1 MEFISKITSL
11 FEKLDKNNIEK
22 LSFGENNEI
31 YAKVENKNLT
41 GSIKDRPALQMMLDA
56 AEKGLI
62 KDDTVFIEATSGN
75 MGISISYLAKE
86 IGLKA
91 KIVMSSSM
99 SVDRREMIRKNGGDL
114 LLIEGGMKQCE
125 DEVEKLLKTCP
136 NYLKLSQFENLSNPK
151 AHYKTTAPE
160 IEAYGHF
167 DYIVMG
173 IGTGGTI
180 SGVGRYFKE
189 KGLDTK
195 IIGVEPDASPL
206 LTKGQA
212 GPHKIQGIGAN
223 FVPRT
228 LDKEVIDEITDV
240 SGDKAI
246 ELAKELKKQ
255 GISVGISSG
264 AALLGALEIDKKEKG
279 KKILVIFPD
288 NGDRYHGII

>member
-1 MEFISKITSL
+1 MDYISKINSL
-11 FEKLDKNNIEK
+11 FDKLEKDNIKK
-22 LSFGENNEI
+22 LPFGENNEI
-31 YAKVENKNLT
+31 FAKVENKNLT
-41 GSIKDRPALQMMLDA
+41 GSIKDRPALMMMLDA
-56 AEKGLI
+56 AKEGLI

-91 KIVMSSSM
+91 LIVMPSSM
-99 SVDRREMIRKNGGDL
+99 SVERREMIKHNGGEL

-125 DEVEKLLKTCP
+125 DEVENLLKTRP

-151 AHYKTTAPE
+151 AHYLTTAPE
-160 IEAYGHF
+160 IEKYGHF
-167 DYIVMG
+167 DYMVMG

-189 KGLDTK
+189 KGSETK
-195 IIGVEPDASPL
+195 MVGVEPSASPL
-206 LTKGQA
+206 LTLGKA

-223 FVPRT
+223 FIPKT
-228 LDKEVIDEITDV
+228 LDKGIIDEVIDVD
-240 SGDKAI
+240 GDKAI
-246 ELAKELKKQ
+246 ETAKALKEK

>member
-1 MEFISKITSL
+1 MDYITKISAL
-11 FEKLDKNNIEK
+11 FERLDKNNIEK
-22 LSFGENNEI
+22 IPYGENNDI
-31 YAKVENKNLT
+31 FAKVENKNLT

-56 AEKGLI
+56 AKEGLI
-62 KDDTVFIEATSGN
+62 KEDTVFIEATSGN
-75 MGISISYLAKE
+75 MGISISYLARE

-91 KIVMSSSM
+91 LIVMPSSM
-99 SVDRREMIRKNGGDL
+99 SVERREMIKRNGGEL

-125 DEVEKLLKTCP
+125 EEVENLLKTRP
-136 NYLKLSQFENLSNPK
+136 NFLKLSQFENLSNPK
-151 AHYKTTAPE
+151 AHYLTTAPE
-160 IEAYGHF
+160 IQRYGHF

-180 SGVGRYFKE
+180 SGIGGYFKE
-189 KGLDTK
+189 KGFATK
-195 IIGVEPDASPL
+195 IIGVEPEASPL

-223 FVPRT
+223 FIPKT
-228 LDKEVIDEITDV
+228 LNKDIIDEIIDV
-240 SGDKAI
+240 DGDKAI
-246 ELAKELKKQ
+246 LLAKDLKEK

-264 AALLGALEIDKKEKG
+264 AALLGALEIDKKTKG

>member
-1 MEFISKITSL
+1 MDYIAKISAL
-11 FEKLDKNNIEK
+11 CERLDKNNIEK
-22 LSFGENNEI
+22 IPYGENNDI
-31 YAKVENKNLT
+31 FAKVENKNLT

-56 AEKGLI
+56 AKEGLI
-62 KDDTVFIEATSGN
+62 KEDTVFIEATSGN
-75 MGISISYLAKE
+75 MGISISYLARE

-91 KIVMSSSM
+91 LIVMPSSM
-99 SVDRREMIRKNGGDL
+99 SVERREMIKRNGGEL

-125 DEVEKLLKTCP
+125 EEVENLLKTRP
-136 NYLKLSQFENLSNPK
+136 NFLKLSQFENLSNPK
-151 AHYKTTAPE
+151 AHYLTTAPA
-160 IEAYGHF
+160 IQRYGHF

-189 KGLDTK
+189 KGFATK
-195 IIGVEPDASPL
+195 MIGVEPEASPL
-206 LTKGQA
+206 LTKGTA

-223 FVPRT
+223 FIPKT
-228 LDKEVIDEITDV
+228 LNKDIIDEIIDV
-240 SGDKAI
+240 DGDKAI
-246 ELAKELKKQ
+246 LLAKDLKEK

-264 AALLGALEIDKKEKG
+264 AALLGALEIDKKKKG

>member
-1 MEFISKITSL
+1 MDYISKINSL
-11 FEKLDKNNIEK
+11 FDKLEKENIHK
-22 LSFGENNEI
+22 LPFGKNNEI
-31 YAKVENKNLT
+31 FAKIENKNLT

-56 AEKGLI
+56 AKSGLI

-91 KIVMSSSM
+91 LIVMPSSM
-99 SVDRREMIRKNGGDL
+99 SVERREMIKRNGGEL
-114 LLIEGGMKQCE
+114 LLIEGGMRQCE
-125 DEVEKLLKTCP
+125 EEVENLIKTRT
-136 NYLKLSQFENLSNPK
+136 NFLKLSQFENLSNPK
-151 AHYKTTAPE
+151 AHYNTTAPE
-160 IEAYGHF
+160 IEKYGHF
-167 DYIVMG
+167 DYMVMG

-180 SGVGRYFKE
+180 SGVGKYFKE
-189 KGLDTK
+189 KGTDTK
-195 IIGVEPDASPL
+195 IIGVEPSASPL
-206 LTKGQA
+206 LTLGKA

-223 FVPRT
+223 FVPKT
-228 LDKEVIDEITDV
+228 LDKGIIDEVIDVD
-240 SGDKAI
+240 GDKAI
-246 ELAKELKKQ
+246 ETAKALKEK

>member
-1 MEFISKITSL
+1 MDYISKINSL
-11 FEKLDKNNIEK
+11 FDKLEKDNIKK
-22 LSFGENNEI
+22 LPFGENNEI
-31 YAKVENKNLT
+31 FAKVENKNLT
-41 GSIKDRPALQMMLDA
+41 GSIKDRPALMMMLDA
-56 AEKGLI
+56 AKEGLI

-91 KIVMSSSM
+91 LIVMPSSM
-99 SVDRREMIRKNGGDL
+99 SVERREMIKHNGGEL

-125 DEVEKLLKTCP
+125 DEVENLLKTRP

-151 AHYKTTAPE
+151 AHYLTTGPE
-160 IEAYGHF
+160 IEKYGHF

-189 KGLDTK
+189 KGSETK
-195 IIGVEPDASPL
+195 MVGVEPSASPL
-206 LTKGQA
+206 LTLGKA

-223 FVPRT
+223 FVPKT
-228 LDKEVIDEITDV
+228 LNREIIDEVIDVD
-240 SGDKAI
+240 GDKAI
-246 ELAKELKKQ
+246 ETARALKEK

>member
-1 MEFISKITSL
+1 MDYIAKISAL
-11 FEKLDKNNIEK
+11 FERLDKNNIEK
-22 LSFGENNEI
+22 IPYGENNDI
-31 YAKVENKNLT
+31 FAKVENKNLT

-56 AEKGLI
+56 AKEGLI
-62 KDDTVFIEATSGN
+62 KEDTVFIEATSGN
-75 MGISISYLAKE
+75 MGISISYLARE

-91 KIVMSSSM
+91 LIVMPSSM
-99 SVDRREMIRKNGGDL
+99 SVERREMIKRNGGEL

-125 DEVEKLLKTCP
+125 EEVENLLKTRP
-136 NYLKLSQFENLSNPK
+136 NFLKLSQFENLSNPK
-151 AHYKTTAPE
+151 AHYLTTAPE
-160 IEAYGHF
+160 IQRYGHF

-180 SGVGRYFKE
+180 SGIGGYFKE
-189 KGLDTK
+189 KGFGTK
-195 IIGVEPDASPL
+195 IIGVEPEASPL

-223 FVPRT
+223 FIPKT
-228 LDKEVIDEITDV
+228 LNKDIIDEIIDV
-240 SGDKAI
+240 DGDKAI
-246 ELAKELKKQ
+246 LLAKDLKEK

-264 AALLGALEIDKKEKG
+264 AALLGALEIDKKTKG

>member
-1 MEFISKITSL
+1 MDYISKINSL
-11 FEKLDKNNIEK
+11 FDKLEKDNIKK
-22 LSFGENNEI
+22 LPFGENNEI
-31 YAKVENKNLT
+31 FAKVENKNLT
-41 GSIKDRPALQMMLDA
+41 GSIKDRPALMMMLDA
-56 AEKGLI
+56 AKEGLI

-91 KIVMSSSM
+91 LIVMPSSM
-99 SVDRREMIRKNGGDL
+99 SVERREMIKHNGGEL

-125 DEVEKLLKTCP
+125 DEVENLLKTRP

-151 AHYKTTAPE
+151 AHYLTTAPE
-160 IEAYGHF
+160 IEKYGHF
-167 DYIVMG
+167 DYMVMG

-189 KGLDTK
+189 KGSETK
-195 IIGVEPDASPL
+195 MVGVEPSASPL
-206 LTKGQA
+206 LALGKA

-223 FVPRT
+223 FVPKT
-228 LDKEVIDEITDV
+228 LNREIIDEVIDVD
-240 SGDKAI
+240 GDKAI
-246 ELAKELKKQ
+246 ETARALKEK

>member
-1 MEFISKITSL
+1 MDCIAKISGL
-11 FEKLDKNNIEK
+11 FERLDKNNIEK
-22 LSFGENNEI
+22 IPYGENNDI
-31 YAKVENKNLT
+31 FAKVENKNLT

-56 AEKGLI
+56 AKEGLI
-62 KDDTVFIEATSGN
+62 KEDTVFIEATSGN
-75 MGISISYLAKE
+75 MGISISYLARE

-91 KIVMSSSM
+91 LIVMPSSM
-99 SVDRREMIRKNGGDL
+99 SVERREMIKRNGGEL

-125 DEVEKLLKTCP
+125 EEVENLLKTRP
-136 NYLKLSQFENLSNPK
+136 NFLKLSQFENLSNPK
-151 AHYKTTAPE
+151 AHYLTTAPE
-160 IEAYGHF
+160 IQRYGHF

-180 SGVGRYFKE
+180 SGIGGYFKE
-189 KGLDTK
+189 KGFSTK
-195 IIGVEPDASPL
+195 IIGVEPEASPL

-223 FVPRT
+223 FIPKT
-228 LDKEVIDEITDV
+228 LNKDIVDEIIDV
-240 SGDKAI
+240 DGDKAI
-246 ELAKELKKQ
+246 LLAKDLKEK

-264 AALLGALEIDKKEKG
+264 AALLGALEIDKKTKG

>member
-1 MEFISKITSL
+1 MDYIAKISTL
-11 FEKLDKNNIEK
+11 FERLDKNNIEK
-22 LSFGENNEI
+22 IPYGENNDI
-31 YAKVENKNLT
+31 FAKVENKNLT

-56 AEKGLI
+56 AKEGLI
-62 KDDTVFIEATSGN
+62 KEDTVFIEATSGN
-75 MGISISYLAKE
+75 MGISISYLARE

-91 KIVMSSSM
+91 LIVMPSSM
-99 SVDRREMIRKNGGDL
+99 SVERREMIKRNGGEL

-125 DEVEKLLKTCP
+125 EEVENLLKTRP
-136 NYLKLSQFENLSNPK
+136 NFLKLSQFENLSNPK
-151 AHYKTTAPE
+151 AHYLTTAPE
-160 IEAYGHF
+160 IQRYGHF

-180 SGVGRYFKE
+180 SGIGGYFKE
-189 KGLDTK
+189 KGFSTK
-195 IIGVEPDASPL
+195 IIGVEPEASPL

-223 FVPRT
+223 FIPKT
-228 LDKEVIDEITDV
+228 LNKDIIDEIIDV
-240 SGDKAI
+240 DGDKAI
-246 ELAKELKKQ
+246 LLAKDLKEK

-264 AALLGALEIDKKEKG
+264 AALLGALEIDKKKKG